1 MVSPSDPRR
10 EDASD
15 RYVCVDFGSTFT
27 KVIEVAA
34 DGRLLATGSART
46 TIDTDVMDGYDLALD
61 DAGIVVGDAQVLA
74 CSSAGG
80 GLRIAVV
87 GYERAITAEAG
98 YRVGLSAGGRVCH
111 VTSGE
116 LDDAAIA
123 ELADSRP
130 DVLLLVGG
138 TDGGNSEVLLHNARS
153 LARAGLSLPVVL
165 AGNADAADQVRRV
178 LRRRNVPVTV
188 AANVLPKI
196 GVLDPRSAREAIRE
210 TFIDHVIGGKHLST
224 RVDLATFVEAATP
237 DAVLAG
243 VELLA
248 DGVGDGQGVGD
259 VVVVD
264 VGGATTDVYSVTSPD
279 LDDNPAGREAVAT
292 LWRSR
297 TVEGDLG
304 VRWNAP
310 SILDAG
316 VREGMLTEADH
327 ERLVTECDL
336 RRAEPG
342 FVPDDTAGAEVDQLL
357 ATLASR
363 VALRRHARPHTTGEV
378 RYPGKDLS
386 RVALVVGSGGVLRH
400 CGARRAEALVREAVE
415 DPAGGWRHPERARYV
430 VDRDYVLAAA
440 GLIGRREPAT
450 AVALLHGSLV
460 GDSGISLRNR

>member
-1 MVSPSDPRR
+1 VSPSDPRR
-10 EDASD
+10 DRPAD

-27 KVIEVAA
+27 KVVEVAS

-46 TIDTDVMDGYDLALD
+46 TVDTDVMDGFDLALE
-61 DAGIVVGDAQVLA
+61 DAGVVVGDAAVLA

-80 GLRIAVV
+80 GLRIAVI

-98 YRVGLSAGGRVCH
+98 YRVALSAGGRVCH

-116 LDDAAIA
+116 LDDQAVAGLVDA
-123 ELADSRP
+123 RP

-138 TDGGNSEVLLHNARS
+138 TDGGNSEVLLHNAR
-153 LARAGLSLPVVL
+153 AIGRAGLELPVVL
-165 AGNADAADQVRRV
+165 AGNAAADDQVRRI
-178 LRRRNVPVTV
+178 LRRRGVPVSV
-188 AANVLPKI
+188 ADNVLPRI
-196 GVLDPRSAREAIRE
+196 GVLDPRSARQAIRE
-210 TFIDHVIGGKHLST
+210 TFITHVIGGKHLSR
-224 RVDLATFVEAATP
+224 RVDLASFVEAATP

-248 DGVGDGQGVGD
+248 DGIEDSPGAGD

-264 VGGATTDVYSVTSPD
+264 VGGATTDVYSVTTPD
-279 LDDNPAGREAVAT
+279 RDDDPADREAVAT

-310 SILDAG
+310 SILEAG
-316 VREGMLTEADH
+316 AREGMLTEAEHDRLKPDA
-327 ERLVTECDL
+327 ER

-342 FVPDDTAGAEVDQLL
+342 LVPTDEAGSDVDQLL
-357 ATLASR
+357 ATVASR
-363 VALRRHARPHTTGEV
+363 VALRRHARPHATGEV

-400 CGARRAEALVREAVE
+400 CDAQRAEQLVREAVE

-440 GLIGRREPAT
+440 GLIGQRDAET
-450 AVALLHGSLV
+450 AVALLRGSLGSV
-460 GDSGISLRNR
+460 LGNSLRNR